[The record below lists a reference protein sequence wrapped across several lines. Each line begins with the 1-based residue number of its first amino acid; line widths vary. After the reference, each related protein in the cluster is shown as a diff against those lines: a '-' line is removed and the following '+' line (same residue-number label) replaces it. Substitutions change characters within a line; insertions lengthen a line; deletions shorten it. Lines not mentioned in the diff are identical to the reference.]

1 MSPSGGFA
9 SLLFDQ
15 AVPKNSQRHLAD
27 RNAICILHPSDC
39 AWLYCLLSQL
49 LCFIRKNVTQKLKL
63 YNPPDTSNQL
73 MIHTLDW
80 LARTGGEFSHMLPK
94 KLQLW
99 ADLAHLGF
107 SLSTEYFA
115 HF

>member
-1 MSPSGGFA
+1 M
-9 SLLFDQ
+9 L
-15 AVPKNSQRHLAD
+15 
-27 RNAICILHPSDC
+27 RNI
-39 AWLYCLLSQL
+39 
-49 LCFIRKNVTQKLKL
+49 TQKNKT
-63 YNPPDTSNQL
+63 YNPLDTSNQL
-73 MIHTLDW
+73 MIRTLDW

>member
-1 MSPSGGFA
+1 MP
-9 SLLFDQ
+9 
-15 AVPKNSQRHLAD
+15 V
-27 RNAICILHPSDC
+27 
-39 AWLYCLLSQL
+39 
-49 LCFIRKNVTQKLKL
+49 LCFIRKNVTQKLKA
-63 YNPPDTSNQL
+63 YNPPDITNQL
-73 MIHTLDW
+73 MIRTLDW